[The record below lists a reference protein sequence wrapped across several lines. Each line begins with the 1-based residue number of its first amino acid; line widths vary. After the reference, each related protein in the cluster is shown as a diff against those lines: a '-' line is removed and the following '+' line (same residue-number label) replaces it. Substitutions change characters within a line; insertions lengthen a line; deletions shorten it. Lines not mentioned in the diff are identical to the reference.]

1 MKDTVITNEYR
12 HTLIRMISEKTLK
25 LTDKHIPINAFD
37 FICDLDEQGLR
48 DINDFVDMQLFVKAL
63 VHTGVKGSL

>member
-1 MKDTVITNEYR
+1 MKETIATVEHRYA
-12 HTLIRMISEKTLK
+12 LIAMIAKKSVE
-25 LTDKHIPINAFD
+25 LTEQPMPIDAFD
-37 FICDLDEQGLR
+37 YLCSLNEEGLR

>member
-12 HTLIRMISEKTLK
+12 YALIRMISEKTLK

-37 FICDLDEQGLR
+37 YICGLDEEGLR
-48 DINDFVDMQLFVKAL
+48 DINDFVDTQLLIKAL
-63 VHTGVKGSL
+63 RAH